1 MTYWQC
7 IITTPSCVWKFS
19 HTTTAPRVLN
29 EMECLSGEK
38 WKKNLWKIDF
48 LYHCHFRFI
57 FFFLHTLMLLTQNF
71 FVVFSSPLHSSV
83 EIPQVLRS
91 VGNRD
96 FVTWLECQK
105 EKRDERRST
114 KKVWRLKDVG
124 AIINYVTCEAFLDFS
139 STPWSSWILNT
150 HL

>member
-1 MTYWQC
+1 MWRTGNVLLQLHRVYEN
-7 IITTPSCVWKFS
+7 S
-19 HTTTAPRVLN
+19 HTQQQLRVSWMKWNVWVVRNERKIYGKSIFFTTATSAL
-29 EMECLSGEK
+29 
-38 WKKNLWKIDF
+38 
-48 LYHCHFRFI
+48 

-91 VGNRD
+91 VRNRD

-124 AIINYVTCEAFLDFS
+124 AITNYVTCEAFLDFS

-150 HL
+150 HG